1 MATCKL
7 GVEVVS
13 AHDLKRQDGQGI
25 SPYVVLKFNRQRFCT
40 ATKENDLN
48 PVWNKRFYFD
58 VSDPSNL
65 PELFLKATIYHR
77 ERSTN
82 DWRGTT
88 MIRGPSF
95 KPLPD
100 AVVLSYPLEK
110 LGKSAR
116 ITGELR
122 LKVYIT
128 DEASIRAS
136 DPLPATGSGICS
148 SGFDDSKILES
159 ILRGESS
166 PHRIPFQCL
175 KEITNNFSDEQVLGQ
190 GGFGVVYKG
199 VLHDGKMIAVKR
211 IAPSLRPGLEKQF
224 ENEVCHLMKLK
235 HPNIV
240 RFVGYCYQT
249 WHECL
254 EYNGKHVLAE
264 TAERLLCLEYL
275 PKGSLDNYL
284 SDESPGLDWRTRY
297 NIIEGICY
305 GLCNL
310 HENFDKPIIH
320 LDLKPAN
327 ILLDDNMLPKVTDFG
342 LSRLLDEQTICT
354 ASRPGTL
361 GYMAPELINSGKL
374 TPKSDIFS
382 LGVII
387 LEVVTGHRDY
397 PAVDSKTALDE
408 FIELE
413 VKKWRNVLQRSPG
426 YGSLKIDCEQI
437 KRCLQVGLICVN
449 PERTKRP
456 PMTKVISMLQ
466 GSKSVDCDISIVFQQ
481 MCI

>member
-25 SPYVVLKFNRQRFCT
+25 SPYVVLKFDRQRFCT

-48 PVWNKRFYFD
+48 PVWNERFYFD

-65 PELFLKATIYHR
+65 QKLFLKATIYHR
-77 ERSTN
+77 ARSTN
-82 DWRGTT
+82 NWRGTT

-100 AVVLSYPLEK
+100 AVVLSYPLKK
-110 LGKSAR
+110 LGKLAR

-136 DPLPATGSGICS
+136 DPPTGSCS
-148 SGFDDSKILES
+148 SGFHVSKSLES

-166 PHRIPFQCL
+166 PDAIPFQYL
-175 KEITNNFSDEQVLGQ
+175 KEITNNFSDDQVLGQ
-190 GGFGVVYKG
+190 GGSGVVYKG
-199 VLHDGKMIAVKR
+199 VLHNGEMIAVKR
-211 IAPSLRPGLEKQF
+211 IASSSRPGLEKQF
-224 ENEVCHLMKLK
+224 ENEVYHLMMLK

-240 RFVGYCYQT
+240 RYVGYCYEARHVCT
-249 WHECL
+249 K
-254 EYNGKHVLAE
+254 YNGKHVFAE
-264 TAERLLCLEYL
+264 MAERLLCLEYL

-284 SDESPGLDWRTRY
+284 SDESSGHDWSTRY

-305 GLCNL
+305 GLCHL
-310 HENFDKPIIH
+310 HENDKPIIH

-342 LSRLLDEQTICT
+342 LSRPLDEQTIST
-354 ASRPGTL
+354 ASRAGTL
-361 GYMAPELINSGKL
+361 GYMAPEYIHSGKL

-387 LEVVTGHRDY
+387 LEVVTGHKDY
-397 PAVDSKTALDE
+397 PAVDSKKALDE

-413 VKKWRNVLQRSPG
+413 VKKWRNVLQSSPG

-449 PERTKRP
+449 PERTERP
-456 PMTKVISMLQ
+456 PMTKHMGTLVRVS
-466 GSKSVDCDISIVFQQ
+466 
-481 MCI
+481 

>member
-1 MATCKL
+1 
-7 GVEVVS
+7 
-13 AHDLKRQDGQGI
+13 
-25 SPYVVLKFNRQRFCT
+25 
-40 ATKENDLN
+40 
-48 PVWNKRFYFD
+48 
-58 VSDPSNL
+58 
-65 PELFLKATIYHR
+65 
-77 ERSTN
+77 
-82 DWRGTT
+82 

-110 LGKSAR
+110 LGKLAR

-148 SGFDDSKILES
+148 SGFHVSKSLES

-166 PHRIPFQCL
+166 PDAIPFQCL
-175 KEITNNFSDEQVLGQ
+175 KEIMNNFSDDQVLGQ
-190 GGFGVVYKG
+190 GGSGVVYKG
-199 VLHDGKMIAVKR
+199 VLHNGKMIAVKR
-211 IAPSLRPGLEKQF
+211 IDSSRPGLEKQF
-224 ENEVCHLMKLK
+224 ENEGYHLMMLK

-240 RFVGYCYQT
+240 RYVGYCYET
-249 WHECL
+249 RHVCTK
-254 EYNGKHVLAE
+254 YNGKHVFAE
-264 TAERLLCLEYL
+264 MAERLLCLEYL

-284 SDESPGLDWRTRY
+284 SDESSGLDWSTRY

-305 GLCNL
+305 GLCHL
-310 HENFDKPIIH
+310 HENIDKPIIH

-342 LSRLLDEQTICT
+342 LSRPLDEQTIST
-354 ASRPGTL
+354 ASRAGTL
-361 GYMAPELINSGKL
+361 GYMAPEYIHSGKL

-397 PAVDSKTALDE
+397 PAVDSKTASDE
-408 FIELE
+408 FI
-413 VKKWRNVLQRSPG
+413 VLVRKFCLAFQNG
-426 YGSLKIDCEQI
+426 DCEQI

-449 PERTKRP
+449 PERTERP

-466 GSKSVDCDISIVFQQ
+466 RSKSVDCDISIVFQQ